1 MHINLNPIH
10 HRLSW
15 LVLPSGQWEWAQG
28 APFKISKTK
37 NDLSM
42 KLFSQKHVSV
52 VSVFCLFLCFVCVMW
67 CDYDFISMITP
78 CKLRKLDIALV
89 YQKSFG
95 IVYIFAIYVFSV
107 SYCYTWNKKTVN
119 NQRIQ
124 LFWGESGQC
133 SGKHHILDF
142 REGANNWTT
151 TPLTPNFWKKNL
163 IQKFNPK
170 YLQILWKFHFL
181 KIPDTPK
188 TKESASCTMCL
199 HHPSPPSPSPP
210 PPMANRLNPN
220 NFIRNWMCNV
230 VLQKSAVE
238 ISEVSVWYR
247 KSVQLMFWKVNN
259 NT

>member
-1 MHINLNPIH
+1 
-10 HRLSW
+10 
-15 LVLPSGQWEWAQG
+15 
-28 APFKISKTK
+28 
-37 NDLSM
+37 M
-42 KLFSQKHVSV
+42 KLFSQKHVSF
-52 VSVFCLFLCFVCVMW
+52 VSVFCLFSCLVCVMW
-67 CDYDFISMITP
+67 YDYDFIFMITP

-142 REGANNWTT
+142 REGANNWAT

-163 IQKFNPK
+163 IQKPWK
-170 YLQILWKFHFL
+170 YFGILWKFHFL
-181 KIPDTPK
+181 KILDTPK
-188 TKESASCTMCL
+188 TKNLPRAQCV
-199 HHPSPPSPSPP
+199 SPP

-220 NFIRNWMCNV
+220 NFLRNWMYNV
-230 VLQKSAVE
+230 VLQKSAIE
-238 ISEVSVWYR
+238 ISEVRSVIQKKCPIDIF
-247 KSVQLMFWKVNN
+247 KSEHEYLRSAP
-259 NT
+259 

>member
-1 MHINLNPIH
+1 MRINLNPIH

-15 LVLPSGQWEWAQG
+15 LVLPSGQWGWAQG
-28 APFKISKTK
+28 TPFKISKTK
-37 NDLSM
+37 NDVSM

-52 VSVFCLFLCFVCVMW
+52 VSVFCLFSCLVCVMW
-67 CDYDFISMITP
+67 YDYDFISMITP

-89 YQKSFG
+89 YQKPFG
-95 IVYIFAIYVFSV
+95 IVYNFAIYVFSV

-142 REGANNWTT
+142 REGANNWAT

-163 IQKFNPK
+163 IQKPWK
-170 YLQILWKFHFL
+170 YLRIFWKLHFF
-181 KIPDTPK
+181 KIPNTPK

-199 HHPSPPSPSPP
+199 PPP
-210 PPMANRLNPN
+210 PPMVNRLNPN
-220 NFIRNWMCNV
+220 NFLTKLNVQCSTSEECSRNIRCAQCDTEKVSNWC
-230 VLQKSAVE
+230 
-238 ISEVSVWYR
+238 
-247 KSVQLMFWKVNN
+247 F
-259 NT
+259 